1 MTLCCLVKTSE
12 NTSLEKNPIHKP
24 HYPIQFFLCSET
36 RSFNIRALSL
46 FAGRWSLW
54 VARERPFSRL
64 CGFSLRAWA
73 TGQEPPNK
81 HIAAIKGCF
90 GNTSLTFAR
99 HPPNSFFSAAKVSQ
113 SLNMDVSAGL
123 QEGLANML
131 KCGLNPLS
139 PVFFLSGPTL
149 MRCLKSITPL

>member
-1 MTLCCLVKTSE
+1 MVVFTKTFFFD
-12 NTSLEKNPIHKP
+12 TFP
-24 HYPIQFFLCSET
+24 YPIQFFLCFET
-36 RSFNIRALSL
+36 RSFNMRALSL
-46 FAGRWSLW
+46 FAGRWSFW

-73 TGQEPPNK
+73 SQGAAHK

-90 GNTSLTFAR
+90 ENTSLTFAG
-99 HPPNSFFSAAKVSQ
+99 HPPIPLFSAAKVSQ
-113 SLNMDVSAGL
+113 SLNRDASGM
-123 QEGLANML
+123 QEGLSNML
-131 KCGLNPLS
+131 KCGQNPLS